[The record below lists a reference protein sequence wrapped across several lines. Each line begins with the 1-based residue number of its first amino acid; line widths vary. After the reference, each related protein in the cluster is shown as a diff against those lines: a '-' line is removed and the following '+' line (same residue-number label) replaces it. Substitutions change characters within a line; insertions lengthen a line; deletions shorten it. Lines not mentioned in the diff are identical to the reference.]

1 MYKVNNPTGTV
12 KFNKKYYQLIRDGVK
27 TQTMRLA
34 RKRLDVRE
42 NDIVTAIFPGIND
55 TLKIKICKIGY
66 KQFKSIT
73 LEDAKLE
80 GYDDIMSLKNEL
92 INIYPSMNQFDRL
105 YYYRFEVMSDD
116 INFRIVE
123 GENSSFWDKYEEF
136 VKLWNDEKYSVKEI
150 REILGIT
157 PSKYYQYR
165 DKGFSENRLDSD
177 LRSPQQSSKRGH
189 LRRKQLEKEGV
200 K

>member
-1 MYKVNNPTGTV
+1 MYKVNNPTETV

-34 RKRLDVRE
+34 RKRLDVQE

-55 TLKIKICKIGY
+55 TLKIKIIKIGY

-92 INIYPSMNQFDRL
+92 INIYPSINQFDRL
-105 YYYRFEVMSDD
+105 YYYRFEVVSD
-116 INFRIVE
+116 
-123 GENSSFWDKYEEF
+123 G
-136 VKLWNDEKYSVKEI
+136 
-150 REILGIT
+150 T
-157 PSKYYQYR
+157 
-165 DKGFSENRLDSD
+165 
-177 LRSPQQSSKRGH
+177 
-189 LRRKQLEKEGV
+189 
-200 K
+200 